1 MPASSVD
8 RMGLQVTLD
17 GVPIEGLLH
26 ASVVTSNCFSSDSYA
41 LTFAMGSSP
50 LSDIAFWSSL
60 LSGYV
65 EIVPTSQSF
74 ALSQGLI
81 SGMIDTLLVD
91 PIMRTVA
98 VEGRDLSSK
107 LIDSYRQQDFVNQTA
122 SEVVSSIALNHGLTP
137 VVTPTM
143 GQVGR
148 YYGDGYTRLSL
159 GQFSRVRSD
168 WDLVVQLAR
177 ENSFDVFVQ
186 GDALFFQ
193 PSTSWDGLP
202 RHIALRDVKTMRF
215 DQTLTMASSAAARVQ
230 SWNSQ
235 EMTSYAID
243 SADYETDA
251 GQISEASNSQPFL
264 FSAANFTSQQVE
276 DSAGRY
282 AEELS
287 RLATVVHIEMP
298 WDLRLSP
305 RTTLLIDETNSL
317 FDAIYKIDS
326 IERHYSSSSGSG
338 QIIRGVLVQSS

>member
-1 MPASSVD
+1 MSASSAPKLE
-8 RMGLQVTLD
+8 LQVTLD

-26 ASVVTSNCFSSDSYA
+26 ASIVTSNCFSSDSFA

-50 LSDIAFWSSL
+50 LCDIAFWSYLQS
-60 LSGYV
+60 SYIEV
-65 EIVPTSQSF
+65 VSTSNLVAQPQS
-74 ALSQGLI
+74 LI

-91 PIMRTVA
+91 PIMQTVA

-122 SEVVSSIALNHGLTP
+122 SEVVSSIAFFHGLLP
-137 VVTPTM
+137 IVTPTA
-143 GQVGR
+143 GEVGR

-168 WDLVVQLAR
+168 WDLVVELAR

-186 GDALFFQ
+186 GTSLFFQ
-193 PSTSWDGLP
+193 PSTVWNGLP
-202 RHIALRDVKTMRF
+202 MHIALRDVKTMRF
-215 DQTLTMASSAAARVQ
+215 DQTLPVASSAAARVQ

-235 EMTSYAID
+235 DMTSYAIN
-243 SADYETDA
+243 SGSYGSDA
-251 GQISEASNSQPFL
+251 IWSSDALNSQPFL

-276 DSAGRY
+276 NSAERF
-282 AEELS
+282 AAELS

-305 RTTLLIDETNSL
+305 RSLLSIDETNSL

-326 IERHYSSSSGSG
+326 IDRHYSSSSGSN
-338 QIIRGVLVQSS
+338 QIIRGVLMQSF